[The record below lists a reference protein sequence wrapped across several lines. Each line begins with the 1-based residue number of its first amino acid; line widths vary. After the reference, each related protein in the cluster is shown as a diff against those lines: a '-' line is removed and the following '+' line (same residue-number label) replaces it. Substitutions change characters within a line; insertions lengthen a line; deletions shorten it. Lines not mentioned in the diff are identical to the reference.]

1 MKIKQIL
8 VFLAAGLAT
17 ALFATAPAVTW
28 YVDASASAGGSGLSA
43 SSAFPS
49 ISEAVAVA
57 ASGDTI
63 QIAAGTYAEN
73 VVVEGKSLMIVGAGR
88 DATVIDANESGR
100 PLYLKGAAV
109 TGTRVKSLGLANGRA
124 DVGAGLYVDTAN
136 VDVGFLDGKVM
147 DCVSTGNGA
156 AVNGP
161 AWVVRTLL
169 GRCWSTGDEMA
180 AITGAKGLFS
190 CVIINCGRGAVI
202 PASGWSSWTRNHS
215 PVLDT
220 YASGD
225 QIKVVNCTF
234 SNNEGILSKYVYAS
248 YANLVLR
255 NCAFFGIQ
263 NNWARQAMNIQYCF
277 SSYGGI
283 MPNNKTNIGGDKP
296 ETHAGER
303 WPTTQFQIVSPFSDW
318 RPLTGSDLIDN
329 GNSAFVSDLVPE
341 EYRGTDYYGN
351 TRIQGGA
358 VDMGAAEGAVSAA
371 GGIVFILMDGSWSSF
386 ACSSNLWI
394 NGYRAISPNNTEM
407 GNNPRLANG
416 IHFASTEANRT
427 ASMTFRYFDD
437 RSLALWGVTGVV
449 ENAATVWHPNQKG
462 TFTFVLP
469 ASGIISNRLVK
480 AASIRWVSP
489 DGDDGNNGMTSA
501 APLRTLKKANTASV
515 DYGVVFAKRGLYAE
529 GVDWGTCDGDNV
541 HTTSNRVYINKR
553 LLLTSVDGAE
563 STIIKGNRATGAG
576 TYDGCGAGAMRCVQ
590 AANNIPIC
598 VCGFTLTGG
607 ATDANPI
614 AQQLAKSGDNVQR
627 GNFGGSAAQGHT
639 WDTGSGRADNLQLVD
654 CIISN
659 NVSYF
664 GTVYCAVA
672 KNCVFTDNR
681 IVNGDSSGTTVTKA
695 TGIMGRGLKA
705 FGCLAYG
712 NPSGLSW
719 IYEGHSYDSTLVG
732 TPGTIGTCRNT
743 AYVGSSAPSGGGLTA
758 TRNDFADA
766 DNGDWR
772 PVPGSS
778 LLTGGTAV
786 ATSTYVRFGTSSMDG
801 IGYEPGSGL
810 GPVVGAY
817 RGASEYPNTRTDW
830 YVDASKADDSGD
842 GRSPATAKKTLA
854 AVMALVRR
862 GDTVHAAPGTYE
874 EGEMTNR
881 VSFINTD
888 ETTSG
893 NLIGSRVVIPFGVSL
908 VADEGPDVTFIKGRL
923 GSEDYG
929 LGVQALRGVYM
940 EEDTLLEGFTVMTCA
955 TRSGGGVHEYN
966 CGACVAAPKANVAR
980 PAVIRNCRL
989 TGGRARSGAAA
1000 FGGVLERCRLDSLSL
1015 SSDGYT
1021 YYAKLLNCLVVEGSS
1036 GGHRSVLRNYYGVY
1050 NSTIYLDFESG
1061 DPDFTP
1067 AVTGAPIENSII
1079 YYAKLGTASTIKNAK
1094 NCIIKSVANLTIDS
1108 SCTGTISA
1116 GTLSSLLDT
1125 TTYRPVAGSAAID
1138 AGDMALFNANPSA
1151 FDCGGGQRVYSGT
1164 VDIGAYEYSTL
1175 EAMGA
1180 AIAKKDVSVDA
1191 ADGGATV
1198 GTGVL
1203 LTNGVLEAVWQK
1215 KSSNARCEVG
1225 FQVTGN
1231 GVLVVMDE
1239 TGVIGRYVAN
1249 GEESFMWGPP
1259 GTGAKHIRFVYQPA
1273 ANELSGAGAV
1283 ILRMDVASGFVI
1295 LFR

>member
-1 MKIKQIL
+1 MRIKQIL

-17 ALFATAPAVTW
+17 ALFATAPSVTW
-28 YVDASASAGGSGLSA
+28 YVDAAASVGGSGLSA

-63 QIAAGTYAEN
+63 RIAAGVYAEN
-73 VVVEGKSLMIVGAGR
+73 VVVEGKSLTIVGAGR

-124 DVGAGLYVDTAN
+124 DVGAGLYVDTAD
-136 VDVGFLDGKVM
+136 VDVGFLDGKIM

-169 GRCWSTGDEMA
+169 GRCWPTGSDKA
-180 AITGAKGLFS
+180 VFTGVKGLFS
-190 CVIINCGRGAVI
+190 CAVIGCGRKVAANWDEADISLIVDSYD
-202 PASGWSSWTRNHS
+202 SGE
-215 PVLDT
+215 
-220 YASGD
+220 

-234 SNNEGILSKYVYAS
+234 SNNAGQLARWNSTQPAK
-248 YANLVLR
+248 LVIK
-255 NCAFFGIQ
+255 NCAFFGVHPR
-263 NNWARQAMNIQYCF
+263 WVRTGMNVDYSF
-277 SSYGGI
+277 SSRGGVL
-283 MPNNKTNIGGDKP
+283 KRYVHNIGDDDN
-296 ETHAGER
+296 HS
-303 WPTTQFQIVSPFSDW
+303 TTPYQIVAPFSDW
-318 RPLTGSDLIDN
+318 RPLVGADIIDSGSNEFIA
-329 GNSAFVSDLVPE
+329 SLVPE
-341 EYRGTDYYGN
+341 EYRETDYYGN
-351 TRIQGGA
+351 PRIQGA
-358 VDMGAAEGAVSAA
+358 TVDMGAAEGGVSPASGIVLFPVTLNAAVSQCAT
-371 GGIVFILMDGSWSSF
+371 
-386 ACSSNLWI
+386 NLWV
-394 NGYRAISPNNTEM
+394 NGYRVVAADNQQLTGATTSI
-407 GNNPRLANG
+407 ANG

-437 RSLALWGVTGVV
+437 RSLAVWGVTGIVAT
-449 ENAATVWHPNQKG
+449 AATAWHPNQKG
-462 TFTFVLP
+462 VFTFVLP
-469 ASGIISNRLVK
+469 ATGVVETNWLVK
-480 AASIRWVSP
+480 AASIKWVSP
-489 DGDDGNNGMTSA
+489 DGNDSSAGTEA
-501 APLRTLKKANTASV
+501 APYRTLQKAHDSSSH
-515 DYGVVFAKRGLYAE
+515 YGVVFAKRGMYAE
-529 GVDWGTCDGDNV
+529 GSNGGAADSDNV
-541 HTTSNRVYINKR
+541 KTTLNRLYIDKRVY
-553 LLLTSVDGAE
+553 LTSVDGAE
-563 STIIKGNRATGAG
+563 NTIIKGERATGAG
-576 TYDGCGAGAMRCVQ
+576 TYDGCGSGAMRCVQ
-590 AANNIPIC
+590 AWNNINAC

-614 AQQLAKSGDNVQR
+614 AQQLVKSGDNIQR

-639 WDTGSGRADNLQLVD
+639 WSSDKDTLHLVD

-664 GTVYCAVA
+664 GTVYSVVA
-672 KNCVFTDNR
+672 KNCVFADNR
-681 IVNGDSSGTTVTKA
+681 IVSQDSSGTNVSNAVGAMGTVSKF
-695 TGIMGRGLKA
+695 
-705 FGCLAYG
+705 FGCLAYANG
-712 NPSGLSW
+712 TSKSW
-719 IYEGHSYDSTLVG
+719 ISAPHACLYDSTLVG
-732 TPGTIGTCRNT
+732 PGSVAGSGSSLFTRNT
-743 AYVGSSAPSGGGLTA
+743 AFVGVTLPPNAAPAFSS
-758 TRNDFADA
+758 TRDDFADSA
-766 DNGDWR
+766 NGDYR
-772 PVPGSS
+772 PVPGSR
-778 LLTGGTAV
+778 LLSDARSDVYGD
-786 ATSTYVRFGTSSMDG
+786 SSNYVRFGTTSMDG
-801 IGYEPGSGL
+801 LDYTPESGL
-810 GPVVGAY
+810 GLVVGAY
-817 RGASEYPNTRTDW
+817 RGASTYPDTRTDW
-830 YVDASKADDSGD
+830 YVDATKANDSGD
-842 GRSPATAKKTLA
+842 GRTPATAKKTLA

-881 VSFINTD
+881 VSLINSA

-893 NLIGSRVVIPFGVSL
+893 NLIGSRVVIPYGVSL

-1094 NCIIKSVANLTIDS
+1094 NCIIKSVSNLTIDS

-1151 FDCGGGQRVYSGT
+1151 LDCGGGQRVYSGT
-1164 VDIGAYEYSTL
+1164 VDIGAYEYAPF

-1198 GTGVL
+1198 GIGVL

-1239 TGVIGRYVAN
+1239 TGVIGRYAAN

-1259 GTGAKHIRFVYQPA
+1259 GTGAKRIRFVYQPA
-1273 ANELSGAGAV
+1273 ASEPSGAGAV
-1283 ILRMDVASGFVI
+1283 ILRMDVVSGFVI